1 MKTPMTLATISAI
14 TFSLVAGY
22 ANADCDSKAT
32 KDGAQKAK
40 QVEPKQNQNKVDP
53 SAIKG
58 RYSIGDR
65 VPIGL
70 HR

>member
-1 MKTPMTLATISAI
+1 MTLDTISAI

-22 ANADCDSKAT
+22 ANADCDSKAA

-40 QVEPKQNQNKVDP
+40 QVEPKKNQNVDP

-58 RYSIGDR
+58 RYSIGNC